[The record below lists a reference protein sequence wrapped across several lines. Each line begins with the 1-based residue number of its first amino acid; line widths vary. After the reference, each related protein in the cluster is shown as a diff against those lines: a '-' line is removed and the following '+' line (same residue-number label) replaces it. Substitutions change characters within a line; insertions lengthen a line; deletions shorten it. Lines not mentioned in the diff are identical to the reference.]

1 MFIHLHNH
9 SHYSLLD
16 GLPKIDDYI
25 KKCLEYKMPAMALTD
40 HGTVYGIIE
49 FYEKAK
55 KAGIKPII
63 GIETYVARRRL
74 IYKKVKLDDKPNH
87 LVLLAKD
94 NIGYRNLIELATIA
108 NIDGFYYKPRVDK
121 QTLKKY
127 SKGLIATSAC
137 WAGEIQRALLN
148 NNLELAEK
156 VTLEYQN
163 IFGKENFYLEMVYL
177 GENIK
182 KQDDLFEKIKNLS
195 KKTNAPLIATKDT
208 HYLTE
213 SDREA
218 QDALLCINTG
228 TTLDNPNRLSMR
240 EIDCSFTH
248 PKIMEEKFKDMPYIA
263 ENTQK
268 IANACNVNLELGKW
282 HFPSVNLPENKTA
295 DEVLREQSL
304 AGLLEKTPNYSKEY
318 ADRLD
323 YELDIIKK
331 KGYAPYFL
339 AVADLIN
346 WARKQGIVTTTR
358 GSAAGSLVSYS
369 IGIITIN
376 PMFFKLP
383 FERFLNPFRP
393 SPPDIDMDFAD
404 NRREEVINYARQK
417 YGDDKVAQICT
428 FGTMMARGSV
438 RDVTR
443 VLGLPYDFGDKL
455 SKMIPF
461 GSQGFPMTIDKALQI
476 NNELKKKYNDD
487 QNAKRVIDLAR
498 KIEGCARHSS
508 VHAAGILISPTKIT
522 NFVPLQWDPSRR
534 KKITQFE
541 MHSSESAGL
550 LKFDFLGIAN
560 LSIIG
565 EAINLIKKIK
575 KVDIDLNKIPYND
588 QKTFNLLAKGN
599 TMGLFQLSGEGM
611 TKHLVNLKPNSI
623 FDIMAMVALYRPGP
637 MESIPDFIKRKHN
650 PKLITYIDD
659 RLKSILDMSYGI
671 ITYQDDVLLIAINLA
686 GYTWEEADKFRKAM
700 GKKIPEEMASQE
712 ENFKTGCIKNGLS
725 QDKTE
730 KLWQL
735 ITPFAAYG
743 FNKAH
748 AASYGT
754 IAYYTAY
761 LKANFPA
768 EYMTCLLTTESGEEE
783 KIASAVNECQR
794 MSIEVLPPDINES
807 LKDFTYISDTKIR
820 FGLLTIKNLGSD
832 IITNI
837 INERKKNGQYKS
849 LADLLN
855 RVQSRNLNKKSL
867 EALAKAGA
875 LDKLAGRNAIIQNID
890 LILNY
895 LKNIRK
901 EKNDG
906 QASLFSAIV
915 NNDDEKNNILPLQLP
930 PTDPIDLKTK
940 LNWEKE
946 LLGLYVSAH
955 PFANHAEKV
964 KDKIHNIKQIKQ
976 IYGEQKILTAGT
988 ISTIREIFTK
998 KNEPMMFVSI
1008 EDEEDNIETVVFP
1021 RILQATR
1028 EIWKEGKS
1036 VLVVGKISLRNDSQS
1051 ILVDC
1056 VFDMENNEDIDDVL
1070 KQARMKMTT
1079 NSAVRNYYTNSISR
1093 SKIQVQSKKI
1103 WINLPR
1109 FFNSEIHSQI
1119 KEVLS
1124 TEVGEYKVY
1133 ITIQQNGNLRKI
1145 ETDYKI
1151 SYNEDI
1157 KNKLEKIT
1165 GQGSVTTKYT

>member
-1 MFIHLHNH
+1 
-9 SHYSLLD
+9 
-16 GLPKIDDYI
+16 
-25 KKCLEYKMPAMALTD
+25 MPAMALTD
-40 HGTVYGIIE
+40 HGAIYGVIE
-49 FYEKAK
+49 FYQKAK
-55 KAGIKPII
+55 EAGIKPIL
-63 GIETYVARRRL
+63 GMETYVARRRL

-87 LVLLAKD
+87 LILLAK
-94 NIGYRNLIELATIA
+94 NNTGYKNLIEVATIA
-108 NIDGFYYKPRVDK
+108 NVDGFYYKPRVDK
-121 QTLKKY
+121 QVLKKY
-127 SKGLIATSAC
+127 SSGLIATSAC
-137 WAGEIQRALLN
+137 WAGEIPRALLD

-156 VTLEYQN
+156 VTYEYQN
-163 IFGKENFYLEMVYL
+163 IFGKENFFLEMTYL
-177 GENIK
+177 GEAVK
-182 KQDDLFEKIKNLS
+182 KQDELFEKIKNLS
-195 KKTNAPLIATKDT
+195 KKTKAPLIATKDT
-208 HYLTE
+208 HYLE
-213 SDREA
+213 EDDAEA

-228 TTLDNPNRLSMR
+228 TTLDNTNRLSMR

-248 PKIMEEKFKDMPYIA
+248 PKIMQEKFKDTAEIT

-282 HFPSVNLPENKTA
+282 HFPSIDLPENKTA
-295 DEVLREQSL
+295 NEVLREQSL
-304 AGLLEKTPNYSKEY
+304 AGLLKKMPNYTKEY

-331 KGYAPYFL
+331 KGYAPYFIT
-339 AVADLIN
+339 VADLIN
-346 WARKQGIVTTTR
+346 WARKQGIITATR
-358 GSAAGSLVSYS
+358 GSAAGSLVSYA

-383 FERFLNPFRP
+383 FERFLNLFRP

-443 VLGLPYDFGDKL
+443 VLGLPYEFGDKL
-455 SKMIPF
+455 AKMIPF
-461 GSQGFPMTIDKALQI
+461 GSQGFPMTIDKALEI
-476 NNELKKKYNDD
+476 NYELKNEYDKNP
-487 QNAKRVIDLAR
+487 NAKRVLDLAR

-508 VHAAGILISPTKIT
+508 IHAAGILISPTKIT
-522 NFVPLQWDPSRR
+522 DFVPLQRDPSRR

-541 MHSSESAGL
+541 MHSSEATGL

-565 EAINLIKKIK
+565 EAIKLISKIK
-575 KVDIDLNKIPYND
+575 KVDINLDKISYNNK
-588 QKTFNLLAKGN
+588 KTFNLLAKGY
-599 TMGLFQLSGEGM
+599 TMGLFQLSGDGM
-611 TKHLVNLKPNSI
+611 TKHLINLKPNSI

-637 MESIPDFIKRKHN
+637 MESIPEFIKRKHN
-650 PKLITYIDD
+650 PQLITYLDD
-659 RLKSILDMSYGI
+659 RLKNILDMSYGI

-700 GKKIPEEMASQE
+700 GKKIPEEMAAQE
-712 ENFKTGCIKNGLS
+712 EKFKAGCIKNGLS
-725 QDKTE
+725 KEKT
-730 KLWQL
+730 KQLWQL

-754 IAYYTAY
+754 VAYYTAY

-768 EYMTCLLTTESGEEE
+768 EYMTSLLTTQSGEEE
-783 KIASAVNECQR
+783 KIASAVNECER
-794 MSIEVLPPDINES
+794 MGIKVLPPDINTS
-807 LKDFTYISDTKIR
+807 LKGFTYISDTEIR
-820 FGLLTIKNLGSD
+820 FGLLTIKNLGEN

-837 INERKKNGQYKS
+837 INERKKNGSYKS

-855 RVQSRNLNKKSL
+855 RVQSHNLNKKSL
-867 EALAKAGA
+867 EALAKTGA
-875 LDKLAGRNAIIQNID
+875 LDKLAERNSIVENMD

-906 QASLFSAIV
+906 QTSLFSTL
-915 NNDDEKNNILPLQLP
+915 NNNYNKNDILPLNLP
-930 PTDPIDLKTK
+930 STLPTNLKTK

-946 LLGLYVSAH
+946 LLGLYVSDH
-955 PFANHAEKV
+955 PFASYSEK
-964 KDKIHNIKQIKQ
+964 ISAIGGNIYNNIKQIKQ
-976 IYGEQKILTAGT
+976 IQDEQKIVTAG
-988 ISTIREIFTK
+988 IVSTIRQIFTK

-1008 EDEEDNIETVVFP
+1008 QDLSDSIEIVVFP
-1021 RILQATR
+1021 RVLQKTH
-1028 EIWKEGKS
+1028 EIWQEGKPI
-1036 VLVVGKISLRNDSQS
+1036 LIAGKISFRNDSQS
-1051 ILVDC
+1051 ILIDWA
-1056 VFDMENNEDIDDVL
+1056 FDIETDEDFDEILKKAKQKITTNGTTADVEPVL
-1070 KQARMKMTT
+1070 K
-1079 NSAVRNYYTNSISR
+1079 N
-1093 SKIQVQSKKI
+1093 I

-1119 KEVLS
+1119 KEVLTTS
-1124 TEVGEYKVY
+1124 TGQNKVY
-1133 ITIQQNGNLRKI
+1133 IAIQQNGSLRKI

-1151 SYNEDI
+1151 SYNEEV

-1165 GQGSVTTKYT
+1165 GLGSVMVK